1 MNALDITA
9 RRELV
14 AKERPRLT
22 AFTVT
27 LDWGDVIAVDVTVL
41 CDVSVVE
48 ATNGNDPDSGHNA
61 LAHTIVWVDTP
72 LPLNRDEACAMFD
85 RRAIEEA
92 EAQLDEQAYEEGR
105 VAA

>member
-1 MNALDITA
+1 MNTIDIIA

-14 AKERPRLT
+14 AKERNRLD

-27 LDWGDVIAVDVTVL
+27 LDWGEVIAYEVTVL

-61 LAHTIVWVDTP
+61 LSHTIVWVDTP

-85 RRAIEEA
+85 ARAISAAEEA
-92 EAQLDEQAYEEGR
+92 LDEQAYEEGR